1 MSRMPSTILDIPLY
15 TTVGQGD
22 VACFLSINHFK
33 SNETCGNK
41 LVISTLSE
49 GIA

>member
-1 MSRMPSTILDIPLY
+1 MVDRILDTPLY
-15 TTVGQGD
+15 TTVGQRD
-22 VACFLSINHFK
+22 VACFYQLMTLRAMNL
-33 SNETCGNK
+33 CGNK